1 MKVTF
6 IGALHEVTGSCTLLE
21 CGHNKVLVDYGMEQG
36 LNVFENVE
44 LPVSPAEIDCVFL
57 THAHIDHSGLLP
69 LLYKNGFRG
78 KIYATEATCS
88 LCSIMLWT
96 ARISRNPTRSG
107 RAVRRSAR
115 AGRRWSR
122 CIR

>member
-44 LPVSPAEIDCVFL
+44 LPVSPQDLCDGGDLQPVQH
-57 THAHIDHSGLLP
+57 HAFGQRAYPGIR
-69 LLYKNGFRG
+69 RG
-78 KIYATEATCS
+78 VEE
-88 LCSIMLWT
+88 
-96 ARISRNPTRSG
+96 P
-107 RAVRRSAR
+107 
-115 AGRRWSR
+115 
-122 CIR
+122 